1 MPALELSLFRLRDF
15 RALSAFVVFNSVG
28 MMGEN
33 VVLGWLVLELTNS
46 PLMVGVALGMRM
58 LPLFFVGVPAG
69 ALADRWP
76 RHRLLLATGAGQGV
90 TATALGVLTLTGR
103 VTLTQVLLL
112 TLLAGAL
119 RAVEHAAR
127 QSYTHDVVGGAA
139 LVKGF
144 ALLGMVM
151 RAGWLAGSLGAGAV
165 IARLGTGA
173 AYFVVAGGFLLGGL
187 MLARASAPP
196 PTVSTDPGSLWRS
209 VADFFAAMRR
219 DRTLVILMVLTAG
232 AEILGFSHAVLLPS
246 LARDVLH
253 VGPEGLGVLNAARS
267 VGGILG
273 LVVASRRRPTEGAG
287 ALFLAVLLTFGMS
300 LVGLAVAPHVV
311 GFGGVVVMITLVN
324 GVGALADLF
333 AQSLLQLSVPRHL
346 RGRAGGA
353 WVVAV
358 GLAPLGQIQIGAL
371 ASAFGVSVGFAVS
384 GLALAVLALA
394 TAVLAPRARRL

>member
-15 RALSAFVVFNSVG
+15 RALAAFVVFNSVG

-90 TATALGVLTLTGR
+90 TA
-103 VTLTQVLLL
+103 
-112 TLLAGAL
+112 
-119 RAVEHAAR
+119 
-127 QSYTHDVVGGAA
+127 AA

-144 ALLGMVM
+144 AVLGMVM
-151 RAGWLAGSLGAGAV
+151 RVGWLAGSLGAGAV
-165 IARLGTGA
+165 IARLGTGP
-173 AYFVVAGGFLLGGL
+173 AYFVVAAGFLVGGL
-187 MLARASAPP
+187 MLARASAPA
-196 PTVSTDPGSLWRS
+196 PTVSTDPGPLWRS
-209 VADFFAAMRR
+209 VADFFAAMRT

-232 AEILGFSHAVLLPS
+232 GEILGFSHAVLLPS
-246 LARDVLH
+246 LARDVLQ

-273 LVVASRRRPTEGAG
+273 LVVASLRRPVEGAG

-311 GFGGVVVMITLVN
+311 GFGGVVVMVTLVN
-324 GVGALADLF
+324 
-333 AQSLLQLSVPRHL
+333 SV
-346 RGRAGGA
+346 
-353 WVVAV
+353 
-358 GLAPLGQIQIGAL
+358 GAL